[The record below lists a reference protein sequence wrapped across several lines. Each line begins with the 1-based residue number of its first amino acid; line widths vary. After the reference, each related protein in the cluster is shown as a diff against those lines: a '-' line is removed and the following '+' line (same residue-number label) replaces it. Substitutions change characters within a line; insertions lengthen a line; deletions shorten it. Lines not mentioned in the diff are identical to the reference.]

1 MVQTKPKPEPEP
13 EDEDT
18 EDWTNIKSDWNE
30 ILQIDIEN
38 YIDLNQNL
46 DPGPD
51 RRLAGTVQATAWLR
65 GSVEDPLPGFYPRA
79 SRSAAIPS
87 ATFAQATHPVAPQFV
102 SAEASRP
109 VAAPSSSVRSS
120 TTASRARLRRRR
132 RESRRREPAQPA
144 AAATSGQPR
153 QRPAALSREP
163 TAATQQGPP
172 APLPSRDS
180 HRRPRHHPDSSEGSL
195 SEEKRPRVGPS
206 PKQRA
211 TTPEPQISPIER
223 YVPGYRGENT
233 LRTPTASPVDS
244 SEGSL
249 SEEKRPRVGPSPKQ
263 RATTPEPQI
272 SPIERYVP
280 GYRGENTLRTP
291 TASPVGSASAPA
303 SPSAHGSS
311 ARFSS
316 EGRSGTTAE
325 GSQPSGTLAPQ
336 VVSDEDYL
344 DYVAP
349 RPASSNS
356 TAPTSYAAL
365 NSPARTYDAKHPV
378 CGSLMTT

>member
-1 MVQTKPKPEPEP
+1 M
-13 EDEDT
+13 
-18 EDWTNIKSDWNE
+18 SDGE
-30 ILQIDIEN
+30 EVPPPQRQPA
-38 YIDLNQNL
+38 YR
-46 DPGPD
+46 P
-51 RRLAGTVQATAWLR
+51 LAR
-65 GSVEDPLPGFYPRA
+65 
-79 SRSAAIPS
+79 
-87 ATFAQATHPVAPQFV
+87 
-102 SAEASRP
+102 
-109 VAAPSSSVRSS
+109 
-120 TTASRARLRRRR
+120 
-132 RESRRREPAQPA
+132 PAQPA

-172 APLPSRDS
+172 APLPGRDS

-211 TTPEPQISPIER
+211 STPEPQVSPIER

-233 LRTPTASPVDS
+233 LRTPTASPV
-244 SEGSL
+244 
-249 SEEKRPRVGPSPKQ
+249 R
-263 RATTPEPQI
+263 
-272 SPIERYVP
+272 
-280 GYRGENTLRTP
+280 
-291 TASPVGSASAPA
+291 SASAPA
-303 SPSAHGSS
+303 SPSAHGSSAS

-365 NSPARTYDAKHPV
+365 NSPART
-378 CGSLMTT
+378 